1 MWGALTFL
9 LLFLVIDPTTRD
21 AILAAIED
29 ARIHLAVEA
38 PLSYFLLVVLGG
50 SALVSALIMKF
61 WPRTE
66 EKFKHV
72 KIMHRYQ
79 GQAATELVEIRPAPP
94 FGLQLVLEL
103 TCLLLPVR
111 ARAACGR
118 LLRNHGGFA
127 RLKRLPGA

>member
-9 LLFLVIDPTTRD
+9 LLFLVIDPTTRE

-50 SALVSALIMKF
+50 SAMVSALIMKF

-72 KIMHRYQ
+72 QIMHRYQ
-79 GQAATELVEIRPAPP
+79 GQAATELAEMRRVPA
-94 FGLQLVLEL
+94 FGLLLLEL

-118 LLRNHGGFA
+118 LVRNHGGFA